1 MERPVGMRR
10 QPCPHTFR
18 LVRAMVVEDDM
29 HLPVQR
35 KLLLDG
41 VEKGDEFL
49 LPVAAHALS
58 DHRAVEDIEGCKQGG
73 RAMTLVVMGACL
85 RPSFLHGKRRLRASQ
100 RLNLRFLVH
109 RQDHRML
116 GRVDVEPHDV
126 AQLVHERRVR
136 RQLEEPQAVRRQAVL
151 LPDEAHG
158 RESKA
163 DPCCHGSQR
172 PMGRLAVWRGHGQR
186 HDLAHL
192 GVGNRRPARRARGVV
207 EQAVYTFEHVA
218 PLPAPHAVF

>member
-1 MERPVGMRR
+1 MKRPIAASHSATELKIALFRRRFVNFAKNPSTAFNHEDEVGVKWNVQLACAASHART
-10 QPCPHTFR
+10 PSV
-18 LVRAMVVEDDM
+18 LVRAIVVEDDM
-29 HLPVQR
+29 HLPARR

-116 GRVDVEPHDV
+116 GRV
-126 AQLVHERRVR
+126 
-136 RQLEEPQAVRRQAVL
+136 
-151 LPDEAHG
+151 
-158 RESKA
+158 
-163 DPCCHGSQR
+163 
-172 PMGRLAVWRGHGQR
+172 
-186 HDLAHL
+186 
-192 GVGNRRPARRARGVV
+192 
-207 EQAVYTFEHVA
+207 
-218 PLPAPHAVF
+218 